1 MLTNYEKSYIIKSE
15 NARTHRK
22 RRNKMSKF
30 KVTFAN
36 ENGKTKIVR
45 VREYGIIP
53 AIEKAIT
60 TNLDLLG
67 WTITKAEEVK

>member
-1 MLTNYEKSYIIKSE
+1 
-15 NARTHRK
+15 
-22 RRNKMSKF
+22 MSKF